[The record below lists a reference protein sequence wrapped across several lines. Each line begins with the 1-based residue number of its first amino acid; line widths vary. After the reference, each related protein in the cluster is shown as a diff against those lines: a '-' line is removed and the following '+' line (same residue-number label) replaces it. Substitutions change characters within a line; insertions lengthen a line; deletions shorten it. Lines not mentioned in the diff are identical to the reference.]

1 MLHEAVMNP
10 FQSQMEWNDLRPIL
24 SSATVEIS
32 DAMALAA
39 AWTPEAVAAVRVR
52 ATGAMKSPDSHAH
65 LAKHLQYKVS
75 QILNISI

>member
-10 FQSQMEWNDLRPIL
+10 FRSQMKWKD
-24 SSATVEIS
+24 ATVFEIS

-52 ATGAMKSPDSHAH
+52 ATGAMKSPD
-65 LAKHLQYKVS
+65 KP
-75 QILNISI
+75 